1 MNKRSTRLC
10 RNGTLKNPNVLEYI
24 AERQNLEKLSVSVYI
39 EELAKT

>member
-10 RNGTLKNPNVLEYI
+10 RNGTLKNPKISAYI

-39 EELAKT
+39 EELNKT